1 MADVE
6 RLLVSLFRIAFST
19 ALLFY
24 VYSMA
29 APAWEQVRSVVEAAA
44 LAAGARP

>member
-1 MADVE
+1 ME
-6 RLLVSLFRIAFST
+6 RFALTLFRIAVST
-19 ALLFY
+19 ALLFFIY
-24 VYSMA
+24 AMLA